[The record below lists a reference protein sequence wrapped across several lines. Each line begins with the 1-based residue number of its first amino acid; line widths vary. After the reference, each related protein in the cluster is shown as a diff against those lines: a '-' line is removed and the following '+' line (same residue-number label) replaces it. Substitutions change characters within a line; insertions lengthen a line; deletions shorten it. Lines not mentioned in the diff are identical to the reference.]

1 MCISGCTAFNELGPI
16 IGILGIILIFADYK
30 FLGKKVIKSTK
41 LLAIAAVVF
50 IAVIVLA
57 ISGIPFFGG
66 FEGIRCD
73 YYGDIILCK
82 YLGTCTF
89 AFC

>member
-1 MCISGCTAFNELGPI
+1 MCLSGCTVFNELGPI
-16 IGILGIILIFADYK
+16 IGILGIIFIILDYK
-30 FLGKKVIKSTK
+30 FFGKKVIRSSK
-41 LLAIAAVVF
+41 LLVIMAVVF

-66 FEGIRCD
+66 MFCD

-82 YLGTCTF
+82 YLGTMCTL
-89 AFC
+89 C